1 MSLLIMSM
9 SPYNMALLLVI
20 LTIMS
25 CQIDMTMG
33 FVSNRAT
40 STSASTS
47 FLMAKK
53 SNNQAGKGF
62 GKQPEIAEKSS
73 DQSTS
78 TLGSPTP
85 PSRQQQ
91 QSSSSAAFTSVDG
104 GSGAIPTISTS
115 TTSKSGNVED
125 RTGSILRE
133 KYGLRTREEQEAE
146 ELKQKQVEEQKK
158 KLREWKKLA
167 DEGEDFDLFQIIPD
181 PILIFM
187 DKFLKLG
194 ASVSTVLFV
203 LAGFAISVEAGSKAF
218 EHPLPLAVDNFI
230 SNVIEPNFTPGLG
243 VLLSFSVGLG
253 IFASLQL
260 NSAASTYREDK

>member
-1 MSLLIMSM
+1 MLTNILI
-9 SPYNMALLLVI
+9 I
-20 LTIMS
+20 LAVS

-40 STSASTS
+40 PASTS
-47 FLMAKK
+47 FLMAK
-53 SNNQAGKGF
+53 NQAGKGF
-62 GKQPEIAEKSS
+62 GKQPETVEKSVES
-73 DQSTS
+73 
-78 TLGSPTP
+78 GSPAP
-85 PSRQQQ
+85 PSRRQQ
-91 QSSSSAAFTSVDG
+91 SSSAAFTSVDG

-115 TTSKSGNVED
+115 TSTKSGNVED

-181 PILIFM
+181 PILIFL

-253 IFASLQL
+253 VFASLQL